1 MATHTQNIYIV
12 NIEELQRRQV
22 EHQSQIAN
30 VKKDIEVSHGVKMHT
45 ISQMKSL
52 SKKVMAN
59 FITRAT
65 HMQVARGF
73 YTWVD
78 ETSSFNKKRRLLKR
92 ALTY

>member
-30 VKKDIEVSHGVKMHT
+30 VKKDIEVAHGVKMHT